1 MPPIQKILVVDSDE
15 HGRQL
20 ISFHLREEGY
30 IAEEA
35 EEADAAEAA
44 LQMELAAFSLIIVDS
59 ALKKMNGL
67 RFTSLIKGTDATA
80 RIPLIICSAKGDPD
94 SIIAGFNAGADDYI
108 VKPISPRTMI
118 ARVRAM
124 LRRSHS

>member
-20 ISFHLREEGY
+20 ITFHLREEGY
-30 IAEEA
+30 IT

-44 LQMELAAFSLIIVDS
+44 LQMQLPSFSLIILDT

-67 RFTSLIKGTDATA
+67 RLTSLIKGTDTTA
-80 RIPLIICSAKGDPD
+80 HIPLIICSGKGDSD

-118 ARVRAM
+118 AKVRAM
-124 LRRSHS
+124 LRRSHP

>member
-15 HGRQL
+15 RGRQL
-20 ISFHLREEGY
+20 ITFHLRKDGY
-30 IAEEA
+30 VVEEA
-35 EEADAAEAA
+35 PAAETA
-44 LQMELAAFSLIIVDS
+44 LQMELPSFSLIILDT
-59 ALKKMNGL
+59 ALKRMDGL

-80 RIPLIICSAKGDPD
+80 HIPLIICSSKGDSD

-124 LRRSHS
+124 LRRSRQ

>member
-30 IAEEA
+30 IA

-80 RIPLIICSAKGDPD
+80 HIPLIICSAKGDSD

-118 ARVRAM
+118 ARVRAI